1 MTLKQGVSCEVCNKQ
16 RAPGD
21 IHARPSK
28 LLKGINLFVCGQCEA
43 EKKEP
48 RGFIILAAKR
58 YGTRAVKDYLDHRR
72 YEGDVILGKEI
83 A

>member
-1 MTLKQGVSCEVCNKQ
+1 MTVIQGVSCEVCNKQ

-21 IHARPSK
+21 IHARESR
-28 LLKGINLFVCGQCEA
+28 LLKNMKLFVCSQCEVN
-43 EKKEP
+43 KKEP

-58 YGTRAVKDYLDHRR
+58 YGTKAVKDYLDNHR
-72 YEGDVILGKEI
+72 YEGEVILGKEI